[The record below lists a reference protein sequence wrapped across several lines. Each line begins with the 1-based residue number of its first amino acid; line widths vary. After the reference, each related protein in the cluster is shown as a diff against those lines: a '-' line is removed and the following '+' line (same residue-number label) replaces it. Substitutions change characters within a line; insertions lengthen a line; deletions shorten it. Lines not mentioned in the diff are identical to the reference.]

1 MTHKLGVGKVRWD
14 THDIKELVKR
24 INTTYNFQ
32 DLELKVKN
40 DTHTIKG
47 VHTTFKT
54 QTQIHKGLDLNNRSN
69 THNIRGQ

>member
-1 MTHKLGVGKVRWD
+1 MTRKSRVGKISRD

-32 DLELKVKN
+32 DSELKVKS

-47 VHTTFKT
+47 VHTTFKI
-54 QTQIHKGLDLNNRSN
+54 QTQIVGE
-69 THNIRGQ
+69 G

>member
-1 MTHKLGVGKVRWD
+1 MTHKSKVGKIRRD

-24 INTTYNFQ
+24 TSTTYNFQ
-32 DLELKVKN
+32 DLDLKVKS

-54 QTQIHKGLDLNNRSN
+54 QIQIVREGHK
-69 THNIRGQ
+69 

>member
-1 MTHKLGVGKVRWD
+1 MTHKSIVGKSSRD

-24 INTTYNFQ
+24 ISITYNFQ
-32 DLELKVKN
+32 DSKLKVKN

-54 QTQIHKGLDLNNRSN
+54 QIQIVGEGHK
-69 THNIRGQ
+69 

>member
-1 MTHKLGVGKVRWD
+1 MTCKLGVGKINKD

-24 INTTYNFQ
+24 ISTTYNFQ
-32 DLELKVKN
+32 DLELKVKS

-54 QTQIHKGLDLNNRSN
+54 QIQIVGEGHK
-69 THNIRGQ
+69 